1 MANLISH
8 GFVFWYPTMSLASG
22 QAGVVNDPNRTWFK
36 DIYTPPA
43 SSVEYFWHI
52 SASLPG
58 LDPADVATGSINDYG
73 LTYFTGSEA
82 PTSDFVEHQERA
94 IINYDENGGLELQ
107 TALRSSDLWG
117 EELITGPIILP
128 SFFGPTGELGFSYD
142 FAVGGG
148 ILIVTSSTQGSKGE
162 KNPVWYWT
170 TGPGVSGGD
179 PPVYNNPEDQAQF
192 IADHFVFDAAD
203 KAYILTAQ
211 PEKQLTKAVAYVGG
225 IFLTASEY
233 PPGSGFY
240 VLDIPAYM
248 KEGGGVGLDIYK
260 LGPDI

>member
-1 MANLISH
+1 MADLISH
-8 GFVFWYPTMSLASG
+8 GFVFWYPTMSLAGG
-22 QAGVVNDPNRTWFK
+22 QAGVVNDPNRTWFR

-43 SSVEYFWHI
+43 SSTEYFWHI

-58 LDPADVATGSINDYG
+58 LDPADVPIQFIHDYG

-82 PTSDFVEHQERA
+82 PTDTFDTHQLRA
-94 IINYDENGGLELQ
+94 IINYDENGGLGLQ
-107 TALRSSDLWG
+107 TALRSDQLWG
-117 EELITGPIILP
+117 SDNENGPIILP
-128 SFFGPTGELGFSYD
+128 SFFGPTESGFSYD

-148 ILIVTSSTQGSKGE
+148 ILIVTGSNQGSKGE

-170 TGPGVSGGD
+170 AGPGVAESG
-179 PPVYNNPEDQAQF
+179 PIVYNDIEDQAQF

-248 KEGGGVGLDIYK
+248 KEGGGEGLDIYK
-260 LGPDI
+260 LGPDV